1 MKQKVC
7 VIGDGLTGLAAAL
20 ILGHLNVDVDLIA
33 PAIKRKTTDIRTTA
47 ISKSNFRYLINLIG
61 KQHVNYFWPSR
72 KINLYYQDSSD
83 HKQFMNFE
91 DQQESLMYIIP
102 NNKLKSLI
110 KNKIQKK
117 KNINIIRNKIEKI
130 NYDKTEIILKKKRYN
145 YQMILV
151 CTGKESS
158 LTKNLVGRRFIY
170 KDLNEFAFTTIVS
183 HNDNISNA
191 KQFFLK
197 EGPMAILPINKKR
210 FSLVWSLDKNFFK
223 NNIKTTLKEKLKHL
237 LNLKG
242 NFKLSKIDFFRISF
256 KFNINS
262 IKKNTLVLGEGSYNV
277 HPVAGQGFNL
287 ILRDLIT
294 LDNEIKNNL
303 SMGIQLKDSLVL
315 NNFIK
320 KRKPENLFFG
330 LGINFINNFFRHN
343 KVNRTIKSLIL
354 KDINNFTF
362 LKKLSLNLSNRGL
375 F

>member
-1 MKQKVC
+1 
-7 VIGDGLTGLAAAL
+7 
-20 ILGHLNVDVDLIA
+20 
-33 PAIKRKTTDIRTTA
+33 
-47 ISKSNFRYLINLIG
+47 
-61 KQHVNYFWPSR
+61 
-72 KINLYYQDSSD
+72 
-83 HKQFMNFE
+83 
-91 DQQESLMYIIP
+91 
-102 NNKLKSLI
+102 
-110 KNKIQKK
+110 
-117 KNINIIRNKIEKI
+117 
-130 NYDKTEIILKKKRYN
+130 
-145 YQMILV
+145 MILV